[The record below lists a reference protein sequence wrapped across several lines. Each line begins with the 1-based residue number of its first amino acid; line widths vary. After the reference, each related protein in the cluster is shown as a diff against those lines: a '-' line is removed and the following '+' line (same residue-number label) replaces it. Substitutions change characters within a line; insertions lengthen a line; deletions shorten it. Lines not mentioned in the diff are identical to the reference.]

1 MATTSR
7 PADSAVT
14 ESPLKPML
22 AKEPYRFG
30 FFQAVRLL
38 ERISPGR
45 DPVGKFGRP
54 SHEVVRFTGNSSL
67 SFPASEIQS
76 LSLPENGGP
85 AQMPAQMMV
94 NFMGLTGVEGALPIP
109 YTEMVLE
116 RIREGETALRD
127 FLDIFNHRIV
137 SLFYQAWQRYRFTA
151 SYEGRGGDGLS
162 QLLLDL
168 IGLGTPAL
176 RNRQEI
182 PDSSLLF
189 YAGLLAMH
197 SRSATTLRQILSDYF
212 EVDVEIEQF
221 AGAWR
226 RLDAGELCR
235 FEQRN
240 RPSDRLGLGVVV
252 GDEIWDQQ
260 SLVRI
265 RLGPLPLDRYRDFLP
280 DGSAYRSLRALTRFF
295 SAAVEFEVQLVLR
308 HNHDDKPL
316 CVLGDESATA
326 PQLGWVSWMRRPP
339 DSPDVADTV
348 LKL

>member
-1 MATTSR
+1 VATTSR
-7 PADSAVT
+7 PADSAVA
-14 ESPLKPML
+14 ESPLKSML
-22 AKEPYRFG
+22 AEEPYRFG

-38 ERISPGR
+38 EQLSAGR
-45 DPVGKFGRP
+45 DPVGKFSWP
-54 SHEVVRFTGNSSL
+54 SHEVVRFIGNSSL

-76 LSLPENGGP
+76 LALPENGE
-85 AQMPAQMMV
+85 PAQMMV

-109 YTEMVLE
+109 YTEMTLE
-116 RIREGETALRD
+116 RIRNGDTALRD
-127 FLDIFNHRIV
+127 FLDIFNHRII

-151 SYEGRGGDGLS
+151 SYEGRGDDSFS

-176 RNRQEI
+176 RNQQDI
-182 PDSSLLF
+182 PDSALLF

-240 RPSDRLGLGVVV
+240 APSDRLGRGVVV

-260 SLVRI
+260 SVVRI

-280 DGSAYRSLRALTRFF
+280 GGSAHRALRSLTQFY
-295 SAAVEFEVQLVLR
+295 SAAIEFEVQLVLR
-308 HNHDDKPL
+308 HNHGNRPL